1 MLSMINTYKY
11 NILDLSSLNIFLW
24 CVYLY
29 VLNTLHHI
37 TGKKISTHPKAELKQ
52 ALVLCETSCVTL
64 ERFDLWISRSELRD
78 GWSDTFQMCSPTH
91 VACSWGCDEFVLWVH
106 KCHPFAQILAIW
118 GLSYSAI
125 SSINLFIYI
134 WHGVEIMYV
143 SKVSVVVEGQ
153 AARIPQTTRHA
164 ICAMLKHPNV
174 TDAFLFPLQ
183 SMFFDSLRMDRLST
197 AVWIDEDRCCTV
209 VHFFLP
215 AIWTFCC
222 HRRYGPAP
230 SIITCNAAL
239 GAVGRGKRWVGSSA
253 FWRKGGFKSL
263 SQTWLLNLIFP
274 KSVPQVV
281 SRGLRICRS
290 SYFETC
296 VGCWL
301 SGELRYHTGIMD
313 NTLHQFQ
320 RGKGSQKLAT

>member
-134 WHGVEIMYV
+134 YGMVLKSCMYPRYQWLW
-143 SKVSVVVEGQ
+143 KAKQPG
-153 AARIPQTTRHA
+153 
-164 ICAMLKHPNV
+164 
-174 TDAFLFPLQ
+174 F
-183 SMFFDSLRMDRLST
+183 
-197 AVWIDEDRCCTV
+197 
-209 VHFFLP
+209 
-215 AIWTFCC
+215 
-222 HRRYGPAP
+222 HRQLDMRFVQ
-230 SIITCNAAL
+230 C
-239 GAVGRGKRWVGSSA
+239 
-253 FWRKGGFKSL
+253 
-263 SQTWLLNLIFP
+263 
-274 KSVPQVV
+274 
-281 SRGLRICRS
+281 
-290 SYFETC
+290 
-296 VGCWL
+296 
-301 SGELRYHTGIMD
+301 
-313 NTLHQFQ
+313 
-320 RGKGSQKLAT
+320 